1 MFDPKKKAIELI
13 SAASENEVLE
23 FKEANN
29 DFDLK
34 RIGKYFS
41 ALSNEAN
48 LKAIAEAWLV
58 FGVKDKGHDLV
69 NTRYRHA
76 LGALQKVKSEISA
89 GTTGS
94 ITFTEIYEVEVEVG
108 KRVVLFRIPAAP
120 RGIPI
125 AWKGHYFA
133 RDNEELKPLNIEK
146 IERIRAQ
153 ANKYDWSAALCD
165 GASLSDLSSEAIRKA
180 RELYKKKNHSIAEES
195 DTWNDATFL
204 NKVRVTIGGQVT
216 NTAILLLG
224 KPESIHFI
232 SPAVSKISWILRSKE
247 GTELDYEHFTSPI
260 VLSVDKIYSKIRN
273 LKYRYMSGGSLFPE
287 EVFKYDPY
295 VIREALNNCIAH
307 QDYELGGKINIVE
320 NEDDSLVF
328 SNLGSFLPLS
338 VENVIH
344 ADAPSEF
351 YRNRFLVDAM
361 VNLSMIDTVGSGIKK
376 MFISQKEKFFPLPE
390 YDLSGNKV
398 TVAIVGKV
406 LDLNYARKLAQIPEL
421 TLETIM
427 LLDKVQ
433 KKKPLSSDEAKTLRS
448 LGLIEGIR
456 PNLYVSSR
464 VANKTNEKTDYMK
477 LRGID
482 DEYCKKMI
490 VDYLKRFKSG
500 MRADFEMMLLDK
512 LPSNLN
518 DIQKR
523 SKIRNILQSLKR
535 QGLIKLTVG
544 KTWILA

>member
-1 MFDPKKKAIELI
+1 M
-13 SAASENEVLE
+13 
-23 FKEANN
+23 
-29 DFDLK
+29 
-34 RIGKYFS
+34 
-41 ALSNEAN
+41 
-48 LKAIAEAWLV
+48 
-58 FGVKDKGHDLV
+58 
-69 NTRYRHA
+69 
-76 LGALQKVKSEISA
+76 
-89 GTTGS
+89 
-94 ITFTEIYEVEVEVG
+94 
-108 KRVVLFRIPAAP
+108 
-120 RGIPI
+120 
-125 AWKGHYFA
+125 
-133 RDNEELKPLNIEK
+133 NIEK